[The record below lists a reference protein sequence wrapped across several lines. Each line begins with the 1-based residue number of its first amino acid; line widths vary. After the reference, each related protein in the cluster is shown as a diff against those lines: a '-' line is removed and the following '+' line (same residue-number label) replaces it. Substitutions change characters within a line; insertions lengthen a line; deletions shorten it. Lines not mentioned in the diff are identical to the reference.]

1 MEEARSTNSLPVVK
15 GIDDLIIICKELSGT
30 VDVSAAVVAEA
41 IVGCG
46 VGMTVFSI
54 VAEIGKLTE
63 PRAVVAGMFV
73 SVSESRDMLPVVKG
87 VWAKVS
93 ETIGVATGGN
103 VSSVGMGVA
112 LLMEEVR
119 FTMSKVSVAID
130 IDNVGLGNAVV
141 SAKAKL
147 AVVRNEGS
155 IVMLITDGICSML

>member
-1 MEEARSTNSLPVVK
+1 MEEGRSTSSLPVVK
-15 GIDDLIIICKELSGT
+15 GIEDVIIICEKLSGT
-30 VDVSAAVVAEA
+30 VDVSAAVVTET

-63 PRAVVAGMFV
+63 PRTVVVGMFV
-73 SVSESRDMLPVVKG
+73 SVSESRGMLPVVKG

-112 LLMEEVR
+112 LLMEE
-119 FTMSKVSVAID
+119 I
-130 IDNVGLGNAVV
+130 
-141 SAKAKL
+141 
-147 AVVRNEGS
+147 
-155 IVMLITDGICSML
+155 